1 MIKNLPA
8 DAGDTGL
15 IPGLGRF
22 PEVANGSPLQYSCLG
37 NPMGLVGDSP
47 RGRKESGTTER
58 LSMHT
63 QEGRG
68 AACVAFQTGPSAKL
82 TASLSLGLFTCKAQ
96 VMKPSREDAVGE
108 WNGARYEGSR
118 VELMQDQGS
127 GFSCELLSVLGAL
140 SGSAGV
146 LRDGSGA
153 QGDMSSKGD
162 TSTAGLQWTWFLL
175 PMGYSR
181 NWRPATREIGKF
193 SSFSK
198 CGAPVLFARPKADCL
213 EA

>member
-96 VMKPSREDAVGE
+96 VMKPSREDAV
-108 WNGARYEGSR
+108 
-118 VELMQDQGS
+118 QDQGS
-127 GFSCELLSVLGAL
+127 GFSCESLSVLGAL